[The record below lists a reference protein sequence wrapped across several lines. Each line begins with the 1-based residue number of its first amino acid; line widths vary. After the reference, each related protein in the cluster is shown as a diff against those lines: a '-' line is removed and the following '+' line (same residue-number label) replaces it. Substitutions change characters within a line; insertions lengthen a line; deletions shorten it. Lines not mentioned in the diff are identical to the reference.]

1 MRNLAIIPARSG
13 SKGLKDKNIRQLSGK
28 PLLAYTIEAA
38 IDSHLFA
45 EVMVSTDS
53 KTYAELAMK
62 YGAKVPFLRSE
73 KTSGDNASSWDTVRE
88 VLDNYKKKGETFDT
102 FCLLQPTSPLRSG
115 DDIRKAYD
123 ILEKMNGT
131 AVVAV
136 CPAEHPPQWYGKL
149 GENGSLDGFLPEDRI
164 AYQRQQ
170 YDQYYRVNGAV
181 YIRYVNDFYE
191 DGRLYKKGSYAYI
204 MDQMKSVDID
214 TEMDFKYAEV
224 LMANILR
231 GGYSIQ

>member
-1 MRNLAIIPARSG
+1 MKNLAIIPARSG
-13 SKGLKDKNIRQLSGK
+13 SKGLKDKNIRLLLGK

-38 IDSHLFA
+38 SDSHMFD
-45 EVMVSTDS
+45 EIMVSTDS
-53 KTYAELAMK
+53 KAYAELALK

-73 KTSGDNASSWDTVRE
+73 ATSGDRASSWDAVRE
-88 VLDNYKKKGETFDT
+88 VLENYKKIGETFDT
-102 FCLLQPTSPLRSG
+102 FCLLQPTSPLRSW

-123 ILEKMNGT
+123 ILERTHGT
-131 AVVAV
+131 TVVAV
-136 CPAEHPPQWYGKL
+136 CPAEHPPQWYGRL
-149 GENGSLDGFLPEDRI
+149 GTDGSLDGFLPEDGT

-181 YIRYVNDFYE
+181 YIRNVDDFYQ
-191 DGRLYKKGSYAYI
+191 DGHLYKKGSYAYI

-224 LMANILR
+224 LMKDALL
-231 GGYSIQ
+231 GG